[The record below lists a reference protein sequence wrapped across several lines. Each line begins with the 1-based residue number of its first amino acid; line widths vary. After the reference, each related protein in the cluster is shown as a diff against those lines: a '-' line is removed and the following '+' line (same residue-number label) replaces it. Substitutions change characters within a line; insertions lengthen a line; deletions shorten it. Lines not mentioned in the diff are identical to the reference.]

1 VSAPGFRE
9 RAAAGADTPDA
20 RLLAL
25 GLILVAAAAT
35 TLVVVLAGRPN
46 ATARLLD
53 EPVTVARSLST
64 SAALFGDPV
73 QAEVAVYSD
82 PSRIPDRSVRVSAA
96 FAPYRVAT
104 TRVER
109 ERQGGVTLFRTRFSL
124 ECLTLNCLPP
134 PGRSR
139 AIQFPPV
146 AVTYRSEGRDRKI
159 LVPWEPL
166 QVSSRLPADPRA
178 SVGIVDSAPLL
189 DRRFERSPTALKAL
203 FLVSAVLLGLVGT
216 ALVVAALWPFSYLTR
231 RRERRLSPL
240 ERSLQHVEAAAEGD
254 DEAVRRKTL
263 DDLAVHL
270 AEIPSPALAV
280 RTRALAWGQSP
291 PDSEALTSL
300 TEHVRAALNGGGPA

>member
-1 VSAPGFRE
+1 MSATGLRE
-9 RAAAGADTPDA
+9 RASAAADAPAA
-20 RLLAL
+20 RLLAI

-35 TLVVVLAGRPN
+35 TLFVVLADRPN
-46 ATARLLD
+46 STARLLD
-53 EPVTVARSLST
+53 EPVTVKRSLST
-64 SAALFGDPV
+64 AAALFGDPV

-82 PSRIPDRSVRVSAA
+82 NSRVAGRSVRVSTA
-96 FAPYRVAT
+96 FAPYRVAA

-109 ERQGGVTLFRTRFSL
+109 ELQDGVTLLRTRISL
-124 ECLTLNCLPP
+124 ECLTLTCLPP

-139 AIQFPPV
+139 VIRFPPI
-146 AVTYRSEGRDRKI
+146 AVTYRSEGRDQKI

-166 QVSSRLPADPRA
+166 QVSSRLPADA
-178 SVGIVDSAPLL
+178 KAGVGIVDSAPRL
-189 DRRFERSPTALKAL
+189 DAQFERSPTALRAL
-203 FLVSAVLLGLVGT
+203 FLVIAAALGLTGA
-216 ALVVAALWPFSYLTR
+216 ALVVAALWPSSYLTR

-291 PDSEALTSL
+291 PDSEAVTSL
-300 TEHVRAALNGGGPA
+300 AKHVRATLNGGARA